1 MGFICI
7 LRHMKTMRRLCLIV
21 GCGVLLTTSV
31 PAQKLARTGLDAGY
45 YDMYNLN
52 FAGAHKVFGEWMK
65 TNPDD
70 PLGPASDAAAFLFSE
85 FDRLGVLD
93 VELFTDDDTFTARKK
108 LPPNPQ
114 ARRDFEDRAA
124 QGERLARAKLQK
136 APGDAQALYALT
148 LISGLRSD
156 MAAMIDKKDYAALKL
171 TEQGSKLAA
180 QTLASDP
187 NLYDAHIAVGVENY
201 MLALKPAI
209 LRLFLFMRGDAMDK
223 EEGVRQIRICAEK
236 GHYLA
241 PFARLMLAVTD
252 LRAGNMAHAREM
264 LSGLAT
270 EFPQNTLYRRQL
282 DRIR

>member
-1 MGFICI
+1 MCRPLLFVVCAA
-7 LRHMKTMRRLCLIV
+7 
-21 GCGVLLTTSV
+21 LLTTAA
-31 PAQKLARTGLDAGY
+31 PAQKLVRTGLDAGY
-45 YDMYNLN
+45 YDMYNLD
-52 FAGAHKVFGEWMK
+52 FAAAHEVFGDWIK
-65 TNPDD
+65 AHPDD

-93 VELFTDDDTFTARKK
+93 VELFTDDDTFTSRKK
-108 LPPNPQ
+108 LPPDPKT
-114 ARRDFEDRAA
+114 RHDFEDRAS
-124 QGERLARAKLQK
+124 QGERLARATLQK
-136 APGDAQALYALT
+136 NPRDAQALYALT

-201 MLALKPAI
+201 MLALKPAVM
-209 LRLFLFMRGDAMDK
+209 RLFLFMRGDAMDK
-223 EEGVRQIRICAEK
+223 EEGIRQIRICAEK

-252 LRAGNMAHAREM
+252 LRAGNKAHAREM
-264 LSGLAT
+264 LRGLAT